1 MLDDTSATSNAVA
14 GQDPVEIV
22 DQATLEQA
30 IKQETAKLTG
40 EEQPTSEQPKALE
53 DTPKTEDVKP
63 DPVEDYRERYINM
76 RKDYERIIK
85 EKKALEEAKS
95 NEEFKTKFQDLD
107 YDQRLALIADEL
119 QQTKAKY
126 SEFENKIASTLQQ
139 QVVQED
145 QALVDSFLTSDPELS
160 NLPELHTIFKMYA
173 NSDQL
178 VDPSITGGKEIPWN
192 QVKLDDIKKVV
203 IQPILDRVGARK
215 VTVKERPLI
224 GSSPKVED
232 DLTEEAIE
240 KMTPHE
246 YEQNRTKIY
255 KKYGIRT

>member
-1 MLDDTSATSNAVA
+1 MLDDTSATSNAAA
-14 GQDPVEIV
+14 GQDPIEIV

-30 IKQETAKLTG
+30 IAQETAKQTG
-40 EEQPTSEQPKALE
+40 EEQPASEPAPE
-53 DTPKTEDVKP
+53 DTPKPESVKAE
-63 DPVEDYRERYINM
+63 PVEDYRERYINM

-95 NEEFKTKFQDLD
+95 NEEFKSKFQDLD

-126 SEFENKIASTLQQ
+126 SEFETKIASTLQQ

-145 QALVDSFLTSDPELS
+145 QALIDSYLTSDPELS
-160 NLPELHTIFKMYA
+160 NHPELHSIFKMYA
-173 NSDQL
+173 MSDQL

-192 QVKLDDIKKVV
+192 QVKLEDIKTTIFKPVLEKVS
-203 IQPILDRVGARK
+203 ARK
-215 VTVKERPLI
+215 VTVKEKPLI

-246 YEQNRTKIY
+246 YEQNRAKIY